1 MLGVS
6 LQLVRTSDGLPFELP
21 HKAEGLAL
29 LDDGRLFIVH
39 DDDRNMTNVRFG
51 RKNGGQLRAR
61 RLNETPFDILKVCY
75 AQNVSD
81 MSRHK

>member
-1 MLGVS
+1 LKRSQYSHCRLSGGEHKTLLYIGYLWVLPDNNGMLGVS

-39 DDDRNMTNVRFG
+39 DD
-51 RKNGGQLRAR
+51 
-61 RLNETPFDILKVCY
+61 
-75 AQNVSD
+75 
-81 MSRHK
+81 

>member
-1 MLGVS
+1 MM
-6 LQLVRTSDGLPFELP
+6 
-21 HKAEGLAL
+21 
-29 LDDGRLFIVH
+29 I

-61 RLNETPFDILKVCY
+61 RLNEAPFDILKVCY